1 MVHLICID
9 HWPLW
14 RLLEQRCTNN
24 EVNKYD
30 DDSALLVDI
39 NVDDVCDL
47 EMSACNLVTIPSV
60 RERVRYYWTMSTV
73 LETRLGLQIVSTV
86 DGVYTTVDTTKM
98 WL

>member
-24 EVNKYD
+24 EVNIYD

-39 NVDDVCDL
+39 NVDDACDPG
-47 EMSACNLVTIPSV
+47 MSACNLVTIPSV
-60 RERVRYYWTMSTV
+60 RERVRYCSTMSTV
-73 LETRLGLQIVSTV
+73 LGTRLRWQIVSTV
-86 DGVYTTVDTTKM
+86 DGAYTTVDTTKM